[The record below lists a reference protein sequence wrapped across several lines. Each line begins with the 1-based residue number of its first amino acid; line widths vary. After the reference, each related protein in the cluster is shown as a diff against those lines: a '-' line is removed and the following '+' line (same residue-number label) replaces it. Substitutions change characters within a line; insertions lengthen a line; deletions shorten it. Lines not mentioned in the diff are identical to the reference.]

1 MRSENGIT
9 SFDALDGALCAIMA
23 EWNRTDIDFATRVA
37 HLSDQTSSVGF
48 LSRLNGNYFLRVT
61 SLVDTTTVFE
71 DNAVDVMT
79 GGAGLDWFF
88 ANRQGGGV
96 FDMIDLGSNERLDD
110 LTFVRV

>member
-48 LSRLNGNYFLRVT
+48 LSRLNGNYFLIQDV
-61 SLVDTTTVFE
+61 TVFN
-71 DNAVDVMT
+71 DSSKDTLT
-79 GGAGLDWFF
+79 GSAGLDWFF
-88 ANRQGGGV
+88 AGTADKV
-96 FDMIDLGSNERLDD
+96 TDLSDAD
-110 LTFVRV
+110 KAFIFV